1 MNKKE
6 IFEKNLELKRLN
18 KDFKIDMNVL
28 LSNQFPPYN
37 VPFIPGQDN
46 WNFDE
51 AFEYVM
57 QKIIIKI

>member
-1 MNKKE
+1 
-6 IFEKNLELKRLN
+6 
-18 KDFKIDMNVL
+18 MNVL